1 MDELRIKVE
10 QLIEDFE
17 NETTNRNMNDLEE
30 GRYKTLCE
38 VLDLIDEQKKWGGV
52 MSRINK
58 TQNNLQS
65 VWDNLDLAYEHMEK
79 AIEDLSQMTGLSD
92 ELERMVEQYD
102 LSEISIIKQEVEEL
116 MFNADGMQRTTK
128 IEDYRSG
135 KIPL

>member
-1 MDELRIKVE
+1 
-10 QLIEDFE
+10 
-17 NETTNRNMNDLEE
+17 
-30 GRYKTLCE
+30 
-38 VLDLIDEQKKWGGV
+38 

-65 VWDNLDLAYEHMEK
+65 VWNNLDLAYEHMER

-92 ELERMVEQYD
+92 ELEKMVEQYD
-102 LSEISIIKQEVEEL
+102 LSEISMIKQEVEEL
-116 MFNADGMQRTTK
+116 MLNADGMQRTTK

>member
-1 MDELRIKVE
+1 
-10 QLIEDFE
+10 
-17 NETTNRNMNDLEE
+17 
-30 GRYKTLCE
+30 
-38 VLDLIDEQKKWGGV
+38 

-65 VWDNLDLAYEHMEK
+65 VWNNLDLAYEHMER

-92 ELERMVEQYD
+92 ELERIVEQYD

-116 MFNADGMQRTTK
+116 MLNADGTQRTTK

>member
-1 MDELRIKVE
+1 
-10 QLIEDFE
+10 
-17 NETTNRNMNDLEE
+17 
-30 GRYKTLCE
+30 
-38 VLDLIDEQKKWGGV
+38 

-65 VWDNLDLAYEHMEK
+65 VWNNLDLAYEHMER
-79 AIEDLSQMTGLSD
+79 AIEDLSQMTGLPD
-92 ELERMVEQYD
+92 ELEKMVEQYD
-102 LSEISIIKQEVEEL
+102 LSEISMIKQDVEEL

>member
-1 MDELRIKVE
+1 
-10 QLIEDFE
+10 
-17 NETTNRNMNDLEE
+17 
-30 GRYKTLCE
+30 
-38 VLDLIDEQKKWGGV
+38 

-58 TQNNLQS
+58 TQNNLDT
-65 VWDNLDLAYEHMEK
+65 VWNNLDLAYEHMER

-92 ELERMVEQYD
+92 ELERMVDQYD
-102 LSEISIIKQEVEEL
+102 LSEISIMKQEVEEL